1 MLYLYQLVAQDCD
14 PLLKQVD
21 LQLQGEDHLRVP
33 TLTEVLI
40 CPLVLLGGGGRGLK
54 LLAFAA
60 QDFLGPAGLD
70 GGEFVIEVA
79 LL

>member
-1 MLYLYQLVAQDCD
+1 MLDLDQLVAQGGY
-14 PLLKQVD
+14 PFLKLVD
-21 LQLQGEDHLRVP
+21 LQLQREDHLRVP

-40 CPLVLLGGGGRGLK
+40 CPLVLLGRGGRGLK

-60 QDFLGPAGLD
+60 QDFLGPTGLD
-70 GGEFVIEVA
+70 GGEFVIEVV